1 MDFWKKLK
9 KEKLL
14 LSVMTMAMV
23 DLLIL
28 AIFIVFPLMDYNFKN
43 KETAKSDTENLTSNS
58 EVELQKE
65 DYEKED
71 NTKEKNEDKGFSGA
85 VSDKYNAQG
94 IEGYNTNQGNGGE
107 AAKDTASA
115 STEDGDDVLIDDN
128 PTTTKDTTVSTEETD
143 SEEENIEDSENSENI
158 DNSSGES
165 STEGSGSNTTEENQ
179 GTEEVTTKENVT
191 DTHQTS
197 TENAEPTNIPEIT
210 Q

>member
-1 MDFWKKLK
+1 MDLWKKLK

-14 LSVMTMAMV
+14 LSVMTMAMI

-28 AIFIVFPLMDYNFKN
+28 AVFVVFPFMDYNFKS
-43 KETAKSDTENLTSNS
+43 KETSQPNTESLASNT
-58 EVELQKE
+58 ELE
-65 DYEKED
+65 LEKE
-71 NTKEKNEDKGFSGA
+71 EPRNEEIEDSSFDGPI
-85 VSDKYNAQG
+85 SDKYNNQR
-94 IEGYNTNQGNGGE
+94 IEGYNTNKGNGGE
-107 AAKDTASA
+107 AAKDTTVA
-115 STEDGDDVLIDDN
+115 STEDKDDVLIDDN

>member
-115 STEDGDDVLIDDN
+115 STEDGDDVLIDEN
-128 PTTTKDTTVSTEETD
+128 LTTTIDTTVSTEETGD
-143 SEEENIEDSENSENI
+143 TEEDNENSE
-158 DNSSGES
+158 SSSAETSTEDSTEDSS
-165 STEGSGSNTTEENQ
+165 STTMEEIPKTEEETTEEQ
-179 GTEEVTTKENVT
+179 EVDASQAFASDSEMA
-191 DTHQTS
+191 DISDISQ
-197 TENAEPTNIPEIT
+197 
-210 Q
+210 